1 MIYIGNHLSTAKGLL
16 AMGET
21 EEQLGGNTFAFFTRN
36 PRGGQAKSINK
47 EDADGLMAF
56 LKEHRFGPVV
66 AHAPYTMNVCA
77 ARPETRR
84 FSWEMMESDLLR
96 MENLPGNYYTFH
108 PGAHVG
114 HGADE
119 AIPVIADCLNKAM
132 KEDMT
137 TTVLIETMSGK
148 GTEIGSTFEEI
159 KAIID
164 RVELKDKIGVT
175 LDSCHIW
182 DSGYDIAGNLDRV
195 LDEFDRIIGLGRL
208 KAVHLNDSKND
219 LGSHKD
225 RHERIGKGHIGADAL
240 RKLVQH
246 PCLQGLPFILET
258 PNDAYGYAEEI
269 AMIRSWMT
277 MREGI

>member
-47 EDADGLMAF
+47 EDADGLMTF

-114 HGADE
+114 QGADE

>member
-84 FSWEMMESDLLR
+84 FGWEMMESDLLR
-96 MENLPGNYYTFH
+96 MENLPGNYYNFH

-114 HGADE
+114 QGADE

-159 KAIID
+159 RAIID

>member
-47 EDADGLMAF
+47 EDADGLMTF

-96 MENLPGNYYTFH
+96 MENIPGNYYNFH

-114 HGADE
+114 QGADE
-119 AIPVIADCLNKAM
+119 AIPVIADSLNKAM

>member
-47 EDADGLMAF
+47 EDADGLMTF

-96 MENLPGNYYTFH
+96 MENLPGNYYNFH

-114 HGADE
+114 QGADE

-132 KEDMT
+132 REDMT

>member
-47 EDADGLMAF
+47 EDADGLMTF
-56 LKEHRFGPVV
+56 LEEHRFGPVV

-84 FSWEMMESDLLR
+84 FGWEMMESDLLR
-96 MENLPGNYYTFH
+96 MENLPGNYYNFH

-114 HGADE
+114 QGADE

>member
-47 EDADGLMAF
+47 EDADGLMTF

-96 MENLPGNYYTFH
+96 MENLPGNYYNFH

-114 HGADE
+114 QGADE

>member
-84 FSWEMMESDLLR
+84 FSWEMMEADLLR
-96 MENLPGNYYTFH
+96 MENIPGNYYNFH

-114 HGADE
+114 QGADE

-132 KEDMT
+132 KEDTT

>member
-47 EDADGLMAF
+47 EDADGLMTF

-84 FSWEMMESDLLR
+84 FGWEMMESDLLR
-96 MENLPGNYYTFH
+96 MENLPGNYYNFH

-114 HGADE
+114 QGADE

-208 KAVHLNDSKND
+208 S
-219 LGSHKD
+219 
-225 RHERIGKGHIGADAL
+225 
-240 RKLVQH
+240 
-246 PCLQGLPFILET
+246 T
-258 PNDAYGYAEEI
+258 
-269 AMIRSWMT
+269 
-277 MREGI
+277 

>member
-21 EEQLGGNTFAFFTRN
+21 EERLGGNTFAFFTRN

-47 EDADGLMAF
+47 EDADGLMTF

-96 MENLPGNYYTFH
+96 MENLPGNYYNFH

-114 HGADE
+114 QGADE

-159 KAIID
+159 RAIID

>member
-47 EDADGLMAF
+47 EDADGLMTF

-84 FSWEMMESDLLR
+84 FGWEMMESDLLR
-96 MENLPGNYYTFH
+96 MENLPGNYYNFH

-114 HGADE
+114 QGADE

>member
-47 EDADGLMAF
+47 EDADGLMTF
-56 LKEHRFGPVV
+56 LEEHRFGPVV

-96 MENLPGNYYTFH
+96 MENLPGNYYNFH

-114 HGADE
+114 QGADE

>member
-47 EDADGLMAF
+47 EDADGLMTF
-56 LKEHRFGPVV
+56 LKEHRFGPLV

-96 MENLPGNYYTFH
+96 MENLPGNYYNFH

-114 HGADE
+114 QGADE

-159 KAIID
+159 RAIID

>member
-84 FSWEMMESDLLR
+84 FGWEMMESDLLR
-96 MENLPGNYYTFH
+96 MENLPGNYYNFH

-114 HGADE
+114 QGADE

-132 KEDMT
+132 REDMT